1 MLDLGGSV
9 NALIPLTV
17 VNTPGFDLPETDD
30 HGTWVFGLLG
40 ILAMAG
46 SLGSIIVISRKK
58 NISN

>member
-17 VNTPGFDLPETDD
+17 VNTPGFDLPETGD